1 MIINGVHLNLI
12 HVDKK
17 GNGFSRLAYSLS
29 CFATWCTPKINI
41 QCLLSFNI
49 VVDIGLMQTAY
60 TTSEAMGL
68 VSVCVDIDSAQLA
81 RNVSVTLRS
90 VTAGQAVGKPFKSH
104 TESSSWE
111 LTRER
116 YYLWVVQSMSKYILL
131 NTTMLSERSEIVRN
145 RKVFLLTVTNVVA
158 PSLPTPTYTPH
169 TCPMYT
175 HLSVN
180 NSRVSCSQ

>member
-104 TESSSWE
+104 TESSS
-111 LTRER
+111 
-116 YYLWVVQSMSKYILL
+116 
-131 NTTMLSERSEIVRN
+131 
-145 RKVFLLTVTNVVA
+145 
-158 PSLPTPTYTPH
+158 
-169 TCPMYT
+169 
-175 HLSVN
+175 
-180 NSRVSCSQ
+180 

>member
-68 VSVCVDIDSAQLA
+68 VSVCVEISSAQLA
-81 RNVSVTLRS
+81 RNISVTLRS
-90 VTAGQAVGKPFKSH
+90 VDAGQTVGKPFNSF
-104 TESSSWE
+104 
-111 LTRER
+111 
-116 YYLWVVQSMSKYILL
+116 ILKL
-131 NTTMLSERSEIVRN
+131 VSAAQT
-145 RKVFLLTVTNVVA
+145 
-158 PSLPTPTYTPH
+158 LPTGSSFYDNILACMSCVLTYLDTIVGL
-169 TCPMYT
+169 
-175 HLSVN
+175 HL
-180 NSRVSCSQ
+180 NSK